1 MILIVLPDIAA
12 EDRLLTQARQGSQDA
27 VMRIYDSYFPP
38 IYNFI
43 RLRVDDRAVAE
54 DLASE
59 VFVEFVT
66 AIQNRNGPRH
76 SLRGWLFRVARNL
89 LHDHYKTSVSVAAL
103 EEWMPAPGDDN
114 PERLALQSLDAAHA
128 RRAMR
133 MLAEDQQQVLILRF
147 WQGLSLEETADIMGR
162 GVGAVKS
169 LQFRAVSTLRQIL
182 DLV

>member
-12 EDRLLTQARQGSQDA
+12 EDRLLAQARQGNQDA
-27 VMRIYDSYFPP
+27 VMHIYDSYFPP

-43 RLRVDDRAVAE
+43 RLRVDDRAAAE

-59 VFVEFVT
+59 VFVAFVT
-66 AIQNRNGPRH
+66 AIQNRKGPRN

-89 LHDHYKTSVSVAAL
+89 LHDHYNALTTTAL
-103 EEWMPAPGDDN
+103 EEWMPASADN
-114 PERLALQSLDAAHA
+114 DPEGKALLALDVDRA

-133 MLAEDQQQVLILRF
+133 MLAEDQQQVLVLRF
-147 WQGLSLEETADIMGR
+147 WQGLSLEETADVMGR

-169 LQFRAVSTLRQIL
+169 LQFRAVNTMRQFL
-182 DLV
+182 DQV